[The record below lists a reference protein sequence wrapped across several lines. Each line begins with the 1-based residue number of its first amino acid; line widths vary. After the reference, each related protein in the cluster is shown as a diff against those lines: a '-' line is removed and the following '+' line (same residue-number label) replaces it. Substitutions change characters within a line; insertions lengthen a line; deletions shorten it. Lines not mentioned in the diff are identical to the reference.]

1 VQSQFE
7 ILCVA
12 FAAVAVGTHAERM
25 MFAGESLKA
34 FTLPALGLMLLH
46 TVLYLGP
53 LLVFGPTLLAVKRRG
68 LREYGAMATAYG
80 QDFDAKWL
88 RGGAPRPANR
98 SGAATSSR

>member
-68 LREYGAMATAYG
+68 LREYGAMATAYARSSTPSG
-80 QDFDAKWL
+80 S
-88 RGGAPRPANR
+88 GAGLRPANR